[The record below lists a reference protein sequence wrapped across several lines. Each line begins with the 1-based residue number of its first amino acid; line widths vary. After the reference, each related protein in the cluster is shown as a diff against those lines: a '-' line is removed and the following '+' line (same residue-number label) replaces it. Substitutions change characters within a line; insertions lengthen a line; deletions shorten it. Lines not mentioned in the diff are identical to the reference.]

1 MGTNGMNQEQLF
13 ASFILDRRSGIEIAL
28 PAAQV
33 VEAMPIASPLQPLP
47 ASAAFLEGL
56 MHLRDDVI
64 PVINLKK
71 RLSLSETSYASD
83 AKVAVVQLNARRYG
97 LLFDDIRDVLRVPS
111 QAIERLDTFL
121 FSEEAV
127 ITDLIKLEQGKRTLE
142 LLDLQR
148 LFPGGAGMAGIEDA
162 QSAAETVVQ
171 RTYSQFVLYACRGQ
185 VYGIPVADAR
195 EICFFSDIDQ
205 TFKSGVVAGALQLRG
220 QTIPV
225 LCSASLLGCT
235 DTDLKPDEETRILVL
250 QNEAT
255 IFGLIVDRVHQILVV
270 ADDEIMQVPGGHL
283 PHIHG
288 VCAGSSYNNI
298 ILLNVRKL
306 IDAQVDKIKAMARL
320 RNKEAGVSATVST
333 ARHIITEH
341 CYLVFTIGKNYAIEL
356 KDVQEIIDCHDFMEV
371 IEVTG
376 LVHGI
381 INLRGRV
388 VPVLDLRRFYMS
400 PGQERPRRENK
411 LIIGRANGNLVAL
424 MVDDIVTIYK
434 QEQFHITPSLR
445 SELQPKKD
453 TLDRLIE
460 FINDQGLKEH
470 VLVVNVA
477 NILRNHL
484 CIDECEDGPQEAEN
498 DAPADR
504 LPHQA
509 KQTQQQE

>member
-1 MGTNGMNQEQLF
+1 MNQEQLF
-13 ASFILDRRSGIEIAL
+13 ASFILDRRSGIEIAI
-28 PAAQV
+28 PAGQV
-33 VEAMPIASPLQPLP
+33 VEAMPVASPLQPLP
-47 ASAAFLEGL
+47 TSATFLEGL

-71 RLSLSETSYASD
+71 RLSLADTGYGSD
-83 AKVAVVQLNARRYG
+83 AKVAVVQFNARRYG
-97 LLFDDIRDVLRVPS
+97 LLFDDIREVLRVPC
-111 QAIERLDTFL
+111 QAIERLDSFL
-121 FSEEAV
+121 FSEDAV

-148 LFPGGAGMAGIEDA
+148 LFPGGTGVAGIEGA
-162 QSAAETVVQ
+162 LSVAETMVQ

-205 TFKSGVVAGALQLRG
+205 TFKSGVVEGALQLRG

-225 LCSASLLGCT
+225 LCSASLLGCV

-250 QNEAT
+250 QNETAT
-255 IFGLIVDRVHQILVV
+255 FGLIVDRVHQILVV
-270 ADDEIMQVPGGHL
+270 ADDEIMTVPGGHL
-283 PHIHG
+283 PHIRG
-288 VCAGSSYNNI
+288 VCHGSSYNNI
-298 ILLNVRKL
+298 ILLNVEEL
-306 IDAQVDKIKAMARL
+306 IDTQVDKIKAMARL
-320 RNKEAGVSATVST
+320 RNKEAETSAMVST

-356 KDVQEIIDCHDFMEV
+356 KDVQEIIDCNDFMEV
-371 IEVTG
+371 VEESG

-400 PGQERPRRENK
+400 PGLERPRRENK
-411 LIIGRANGNLVAL
+411 LIIGRASGNLVAL
-424 MVDDIVTIYK
+424 LVDEIVTIYK

-445 SELQPKKD
+445 PELQPKKD

-484 CIDECEDGPQEAEN
+484 CIDECEDVPQEAEN
-498 DAPADR
+498 KAPVER
-504 LPHQA
+504 SSYRT
-509 KQTQQQE
+509 KQPQQQE